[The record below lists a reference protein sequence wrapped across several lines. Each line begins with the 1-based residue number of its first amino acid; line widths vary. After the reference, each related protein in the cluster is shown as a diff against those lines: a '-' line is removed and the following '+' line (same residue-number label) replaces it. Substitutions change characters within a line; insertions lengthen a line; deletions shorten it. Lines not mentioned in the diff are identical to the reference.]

1 MKTRAQL
8 PGFHSLLLA
17 FCALLCAGWLLPHRL
32 GTATPSSTASLT
44 TEELKPYTE
53 TIPGTGVKFEMIPIP
68 GGTFTMGT
76 PPGEFKRSEDE
87 GPQHLVTVRPFWM
100 EKTETTWD
108 EYDVFAFSQ
117 DLLKKQQQSANI
129 AKPPEAE
136 KDADAVTRPTPPYT
150 DETFGF
156 GREGHPAINIT
167 HHAAMEYTRWLSA
180 KTGKTYRLP
189 TEAEWEYACRAR
201 TQTAYYFGDDP
212 KKLGDYAWYLDN
224 SNASP
229 HEIAKKKPNAWG
241 LYDMLGNVAEWCL
254 DQYDKNFYKSFK
266 LDAPAL
272 LPVLVPTEKKY
283 PHVARGGAWD
293 DEPWRV
299 RCGARLA
306 SDPDWSQQDPQRTQ
320 SIWWHTDATFV
331 GFRVVRPLDEQENLK
346 GLKSKVRKYD

>member
-1 MKTRAQL
+1 MKTCSWLRACHL
-8 PGFHSLLLA
+8 LFSLLCVLA
-17 FCALLCAGWLLPHRL
+17 SSYWLLACRP
-32 GTATPSSTASLT
+32 GAATAASET
-44 TEELKPYTE
+44 SPATEELKPYTE

-76 PPGEFKRSEDE
+76 PPGELKRSEDE
-87 GPQHLVTVRPFWM
+87 GPQHPVTVRPFWM

-108 EYDVFAFSQ
+108 EYDVFAFGQ
-117 DLLKKQQQSANI
+117 DLLKKKQQNADVAKEPENEKAAN
-129 AKPPEAE
+129 
-136 KDADAVTRPTPPYT
+136 AVTRPTPPYT

-189 TEAEWEYACRAR
+189 TEAEWEYACRAGS
-201 TQTAYYFGDDP
+201 QTAYYFGGDP

-229 HEIAKKKPNAWG
+229 HEVAKKKPNAWG

-266 LDAPAL
+266 PDAPAL
-272 LPVLVPTEKKY
+272 LPVLIPTEKKY
-283 PHVARGGAWD
+283 SHVARGGAWD

-306 SDPDWSQQDPQRTQ
+306 SDPDWSQQDPQRPQ

-331 GFRVVRPLDEQENLK
+331 GFRVVRPLEEQENLK
-346 GLKSKVRKYD
+346 GLKSKVKKYD